1 MDILR
6 DLNPAQREAVQAIEG
21 PVLVLAGPGSGK
33 TRVLTHRVAYLVR
46 ECGVAPYNIM
56 AVTFTNKAA
65 QEMKGRLDHLLGQ
78 RLRGL
83 TIGTFHAIC
92 SRILRREAECLDVSS
107 DFVIYDRSDQ
117 LGLVR
122 QALQHLNLD
131 DKMYRPQAMLGTIS
145 RAKNELIGPEAF
157 APQTYWQEVAGR
169 VYTRY
174 QELLLANNAQDF
186 DDLLMNAVH
195 LFTRHPDVLAKYQ
208 QRYFHILVDEFQDT
222 NTAQYALV
230 KRLAEKNGNLFAV
243 GDEDQCLPP
252 GTLVQAPPG
261 LVPIET
267 LSEGD
272 EVLACSG
279 RGQHMPAKIAAV
291 RRRPYAGK
299 MVEIR
304 TRSGQIIRA
313 TPNHIMFAR
322 LGTPSIAH
330 YVYLTYRED
339 KGYRIGMAVA
349 AHREG
354 ANPELMGGILVRG
367 APEKPG
373 RIWVLRVCD
382 SREEACYYELFYA
395 YKYGIPTVVFH
406 TWGRRMRISQQAI
419 DRLCQEI
426 DTRSRAE
433 RLMADLHINKN
444 FPHYLPKAKVPQR
457 RVVNF
462 NLFGDSRRSAQN
474 PWNPHRISLDSS
486 DDRLRRQLEEQGHY
500 VRVGRRST
508 WRIETCRLH
517 FEEAWK
523 LAQSIAEA
531 GGGLEIA
538 IAAFLTD
545 VKGYSSRKY
554 WLHPASHI
562 HPTMVVPV
570 WSDEG
575 EIVDDVVTEVNW
587 LDYEGEVYDLNVDN
601 LHNYVANGIVV
612 HNSIYAFRGADFR
625 NVHRFRR
632 DYPDAKIVLL
642 EQNYRS
648 TQTILDVAKTVI
660 SHNIHRTPKNLR
672 TEKGRGLPIVVHEA
686 YNEQEEAQYVL
697 GQIALLTAKGT
708 CRPGDCAIMYR
719 TNAQSR
725 VLEDAFVRA
734 GLPYKL
740 VGATRFYAR
749 REIKDVVAYLRLVH
763 NSHDSI
769 SLDRIIN
776 VPVRGIGAKTR
787 STLEER
793 AGYLEVPVYMALQM
807 LREEAEEAAA
817 PFSTRARKVLVGF
830 ADLLDEL
837 ITAREQLNVLELLD
851 LVLDKSGYS
860 AYIRDG
866 TEEGEDRWNNILELR
881 TVARE
886 YLDLPPETSLTT
898 FLEEVALVSDVDSYD
913 EEVNAPTLLTLHMAK
928 GLEFPVVFIVGLED
942 GLMPHSRSFDD
953 PEAMEE
959 ERRLCYVGITRAKE
973 RVYLLHA
980 FRRTMYGESQV
991 GEPSR
996 FITDIPDQ
1004 LIAGRGEAQAEFGE
1018 EEPRYRWQ
1026 TQWPVTSAPAVT
1038 GQFETGDRVRHRLF
1052 GEGIVVECKVTG
1064 GDEEVTVAFE
1074 GKGIKRLLASFAKL
1088 EKLEG

>member
-1 MDILR
+1 MDILK
-6 DLNPAQREAVQAIEG
+6 DLNPAQREAVQAIKG

-46 ECGVAPYNIM
+46 ECGVDPYHIM

-92 SRILRREAECLDVSS
+92 SRILRREAERLDVSS

-122 QALQHLNLD
+122 QALTDLNLD
-131 DKMYRPQAMLGTIS
+131 DKMYRPQAILGTIS
-145 RAKNELIGPEAF
+145 RAKNELIGPESF

-186 DDLLMNAVH
+186 DDLLMNAVR
-195 LFTRHPDVLAKYQ
+195 LFTQHPDVLAKYQ
-208 QRYFHILVDEFQDT
+208 RRYFHILVDEFQDT

-230 KRLAEKNGNLFAV
+230 KRLADKNGNLFAV
-243 GDEDQCLPP
+243 GDEDQ
-252 GTLVQAPPG
+252 
-261 LVPIET
+261 
-267 LSEGD
+267 
-272 EVLACSG
+272 
-279 RGQHMPAKIAAV
+279 
-291 RRRPYAGK
+291 
-299 MVEIR
+299 
-304 TRSGQIIRA
+304 
-313 TPNHIMFAR
+313 
-322 LGTPSIAH
+322 
-330 YVYLTYRED
+330 
-339 KGYRIGMAVA
+339 
-349 AHREG
+349 
-354 ANPELMGGILVRG
+354 
-367 APEKPG
+367 
-373 RIWVLRVCD
+373 
-382 SREEACYYELFYA
+382 
-395 YKYGIPTVVFH
+395 
-406 TWGRRMRISQQAI
+406 
-419 DRLCQEI
+419 
-426 DTRSRAE
+426 
-433 RLMADLHINKN
+433 
-444 FPHYLPKAKVPQR
+444 
-457 RVVNF
+457 
-462 NLFGDSRRSAQN
+462 
-474 PWNPHRISLDSS
+474 
-486 DDRLRRQLEEQGHY
+486 
-500 VRVGRRST
+500 
-508 WRIETCRLH
+508 
-517 FEEAWK
+517 
-523 LAQSIAEA
+523 
-531 GGGLEIA
+531 
-538 IAAFLTD
+538 
-545 VKGYSSRKY
+545 
-554 WLHPASHI
+554 
-562 HPTMVVPV
+562 
-570 WSDEG
+570 
-575 EIVDDVVTEVNW
+575 
-587 LDYEGEVYDLNVDN
+587 
-601 LHNYVANGIVV
+601 
-612 HNSIYAFRGADFR
+612 SIYAFRGADFR

-632 DYPDAKIVLL
+632 DYPDARVVLL

-648 TQTILDVAKTVI
+648 TQTILDVSKAVI
-660 SHNIHRTPKNLR
+660 SHNIHRTPKNLH

-697 GQIALLTAKGT
+697 DQIALLVAEGT

-749 REIKDVVAYLRLVH
+749 REIKDVLAYLRLVH
-763 NSHDSI
+763 NPHDSV
-769 SLDRIIN
+769 SLARIIN
-776 VPVRGIGAKTR
+776 VPARGIGAKTR
-787 STLEER
+787 STLETW
-793 AGYLEVPVYMALQM
+793 ANDSNVPIFMALQM
-807 LREEAEEAAA
+807 LREETEGAAA
-817 PFSTRARKVLVGF
+817 QFSTRARKVLVGF

-886 YLDLPPETSLTT
+886 YLELSPGESLST
-898 FLEEVALVSDVDSYD
+898 FLEEVALVSDIDNLD
-913 EEVNAPTLLTLHMAK
+913 EAANAPTLLTLHMAK

-942 GLMPHSRSFDD
+942 GLFPHSRSFDD

-973 RVYLLHA
+973 RVYLLHT

-996 FITDIPDQ
+996 FITDIPDH
-1004 LIAGRGEAQAEFGE
+1004 LIAGRGEAQTALDKE
-1018 EEPRYRWQ
+1018 ERSYRWQ
-1026 TQWPVTSAPAVT
+1026 AQWPVTSAPAVT
-1038 GQFETGDRVRHRLF
+1038 GQFETGDRVRHRIF
-1052 GEGIVVECKVTG
+1052 GEGIVIESKVTG
-1064 GDEEVTVAFE
+1064 ADEEVTVAFE